1 MNNNI
6 PFSFA
11 DRLKEAMKL
20 RNLKSSQIEKI
31 SQDLYNEGK
40 IKRPIKM
47 PLITDYL
54 KGRYEATQSN
64 IYTLS
69 LILNVNEVWL
79 MGFDVPMDRNF
90 GRTKTAEIDVI
101 SLVNNDIIQ
110 KIPYAYRTDIADED
124 PSNFF
129 AIYASDNSMAPLLDV
144 GDIAII
150 KKYNEFLN
158 GKTYLLKIKGG
169 TPIIRKVIKSD
180 DGKVELQAMNMWN
193 FPTQYDFNFED
204 LEILGEVVKSENR
217 SAYK

>member
-1 MNNNI
+1 MNSNI

-11 DRLKEAMKL
+11 NRLKEAMKL

-69 LILNVNEVWL
+69 LILDVNEVWL
-79 MGFDVPMDRNF
+79 MGFDVPMDRSY
-90 GRTKTAEIDVI
+90 GRTKITEINVI
-101 SLVNNDIIQ
+101 NLTTNEVIQ
-110 KIPYAYRTDIADED
+110 KIPYAYRTDISED
-124 PSNFF
+124 DPKNFF

-150 KKYNEFLN
+150 KKYDTFSNK
-158 GKTYLLKIKGG
+158 KTYLLKIRGG
-169 TPIIRKVIKSD
+169 NPIIRKIIQSD
-180 DGKVELQAMNMWN
+180 DGKIELQAMNMWN
-193 FPTQYDFNFED
+193 FPIQDNLTLSDI
-204 LEILGEVVKSENR
+204 EILGEVVKVENR
-217 SAYK
+217 SAFK

>member
-1 MNNNI
+1 MNSNI

-79 MGFDVPMDRNF
+79 MGFDVPIDRNF

-110 KIPYAYRTDIADED
+110 KIPFAYRTDIASED
-124 PSNFF
+124 PKNFF

-150 KKYNEFLN
+150 KKYTAFLN

-169 TPIIRKVIKSD
+169 TPIIRKIIKSD

-193 FPTQYDFNFED
+193 FPTQYDFSFDD
-204 LEILGEVVKSENR
+204 LEILGEVVKVENN
-217 SAYK
+217 SAFK